1 MNHLDRFRAFG
12 GRDYHWRGVDRKT
25 TMDIAH
31 RCTTGVTFQGSSKSA
46 IIDGIAKPCGYSSNP
61 AKFAY
66 MMDGAAM
73 EIPKFKKEY
82 DRKVYVE
89 LIRLADQYKADSKP

>member
-1 MNHLDRFRAFG
+1 MSNLDIFRLFG
-12 GRDYHWRGVDRKT
+12 DIRRWRAVDLRTTRDISHQ
-25 TMDIAH
+25 
-31 RCTTGVTFQGSSKSA
+31 CSSGVTFHHYNKTE
-46 IIDGIAKPCGYSSNP
+46 IIEGIAKARGYSTDP

-89 LIRLADQYKADSKP
+89 LIRLADQFKADSKP

>member
-1 MNHLDRFRAFG
+1 MSQLEIFRQFG
-12 GRDYHWRGVDRKT
+12 DTRKWKAVDLRT
-25 TMDIAH
+25 TRYIAH
-31 RCTTGVTFQGSSKSA
+31 LCSSGVTFHQCNKTE
-46 IIDGIAKPCGYSSNP
+46 IIEGIARANIYSTNP
-61 AKFAY
+61 DKFSY

-89 LIRLADQYKADSKP
+89 LIRLADQFKADSKP